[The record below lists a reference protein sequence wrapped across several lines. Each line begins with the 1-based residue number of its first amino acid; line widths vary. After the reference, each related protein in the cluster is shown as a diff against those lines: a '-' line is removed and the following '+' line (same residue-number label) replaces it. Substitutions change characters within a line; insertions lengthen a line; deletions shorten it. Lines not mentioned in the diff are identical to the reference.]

1 MAQTGLTCGKKVN
14 IIFVLHNKLHKVF
27 SLQNYIK
34 IIYDME
40 ANALHNQCNTAWFI
54 KTIYKKFSMQ
64 TYVYQLS
71 VVN

>member
-1 MAQTGLTCGKKVN
+1 
-14 IIFVLHNKLHKVF
+14 
-27 SLQNYIK
+27 
-34 IIYDME
+34 ME
-40 ANALHNQCNTAWFI
+40 ANALHNQRNTAWFT